1 MTLTLVTAP
10 TEEPITLDEAKAHL
24 RVDATDE
31 DDVIGSLVKAARQH
45 VENFTHRRLI
55 TQTWD
60 YKLDGFPSG
69 DIELPLAP
77 LLTST
82 APVVTYTD
90 TAGASQTWASTNYTV
105 DAPSGPWARRGR
117 LFLNYGLLYPPTR
130 SIDHAVSIRFLCG
143 YGGPASVPEPIKLA
157 MKLLLGHWYANRE
170 AVNVGNITSEYPQA
184 VDALLWPFKSF

>member
-31 DDVIGSLVKAARQH
+31 DDVIGPLIEAARQH

-69 DIELPLAP
+69 DLELPLAP

-90 TAGASQTWASTNYTV
+90 SAGASQTWASSNYTV

-117 LFLNYGLLYPPTR
+117 LFLNYGILYPSTR
-130 SIDHAVSIRFLCG
+130 SIDQAVSIRFLCG

-157 MKLLLGHWYANRE
+157 MKLLFGHWYANRE

>member
-10 TEEPITLDEAKAHL
+10 TEEPITLDEATAHL

-31 DDVIGSLVKAARQH
+31 DDVIGSLIEAARQH

-60 YKLDGFPSG
+60 LKLDGFPSG

-90 TAGASQTWASTNYTV
+90 SAGAAQTWASSNYTV

-117 LFLNYGLLYPPTR
+117 LFLNYGILYPSTR
-130 SIDHAVSIRFLCG
+130 SIDQAVAIRFLCG
-143 YGGPASVPEPIKLA
+143 YGGPASVPESIKQA
-157 MKLLLGHWYANRE
+157 MKLLIGHWYANRE
-170 AVNVGNITSEYPQA
+170 AVNVGNITGEYPQA

>member
-31 DDVIGSLVKAARQH
+31 DDVIGSLIEAARQH

-69 DIELPLAP
+69 DLELPLAP

-90 TAGASQTWASTNYTV
+90 SAGAAQTWAASNYTV

-117 LFLNYGLLYPPTR
+117 LFLNYGILYPSTR
-130 SIDHAVSIRFLCG
+130 SIDQAVSIRFLCG
-143 YGGPASVPEPIKLA
+143 YGGPASVPEPIKLT